1 MAKKW
6 VLDMKR
12 KSLSEIA
19 KKNRSET
26 MRKSFVIC
34 FAKTSENEAKQVA
47 FRFISLRSEN

>member
-26 MRKSFVIC
+26 MRK
-34 FAKTSENEAKQVA
+34 EAKKFCYL
-47 FRFISLRSEN
+47 FRKNKRK